1 MHLSIDSNR
10 TTVRRLGSVGLA
22 AVLLAILAGQAL
34 AHEERDV
41 AGYSME
47 VGLIAEPVFV
57 GDRSG
62 LEFHVTKDDKPISGL
77 DQTIKA
83 QVIYGTQTRD
93 LPLVEREEDPG
104 WYESVFIPTAAGKY
118 TFHLTGTIEGT
129 AIDESFTS
137 SPTGFNEVQEAAS
150 GEFPV
155 TLPTEAELQA
165 QAQKG
170 ADAASQVT
178 IALAVGGIGLVVG
191 LIALGVAVANRRR
204 PTA

>member
-1 MHLSIDSNR
+1 M
-10 TTVRRLGSVGLA
+10 
-22 AVLLAILAGQAL
+22 LLATLAGQAL

-41 AGYSME
+41 AGYSFE

-77 DQTIKA
+77 DQTVKA
-83 QVIYGTQTRD
+83 QVTYGTQTRD

-118 TFHLTGTIEGT
+118 TFHLTGTIEGA

-150 GEFPV
+150 GEFPA
-155 TLPTEAELQA
+155 TLPTIAELQA

-170 ADAASQVT
+170 ADAASQTT
-178 IALAVGGIGLVVG
+178 IALAVGGIGLLVG
-191 LIALGVAVANRRR
+191 LLALGVAVANRRR